1 MHYILLSDPEMY
13 VGGSWQDFT
22 GWKVNVQELLTICLF
37 MILWWEDRL
46 IKSTILPPFQLLLIY
61 AATRRERLK
70 PWIITLWCSTLT
82 IPKERTISCI
92 QSLFFFF
99 FIYVECPGQLT
110 RTTTIL
116 YGPLDILQAQEQVR
130 HRRGD
135 RRAHRESNPEWERNK

>member
-99 FIYVECPGQLT
+99 YLRGVFGSAYAHHDYSPRPTWHPASPGAGKAS
-110 RTTTIL
+110 R
-116 YGPLDILQAQEQVR
+116 GWQACT
-130 HRRGD
+130 
-135 RRAHRESNPEWERNK
+135 

>member
-99 FIYVECPGQLT
+99 LFTWGVRSAYAHHDYSPRPTGHPARPGAGKAPQGWQT
-110 RTTTIL
+110 CT
-116 YGPLDILQAQEQVR
+116 
-130 HRRGD
+130 
-135 RRAHRESNPEWERNK
+135 

>member
-99 FIYVECPGQLT
+99 FDLRGVSGPAYAHHDYSSRPTGHPASPGA
-110 RTTTIL
+110 
-116 YGPLDILQAQEQVR
+116 GKAPPGWQACT
-130 HRRGD
+130 
-135 RRAHRESNPEWERNK
+135 